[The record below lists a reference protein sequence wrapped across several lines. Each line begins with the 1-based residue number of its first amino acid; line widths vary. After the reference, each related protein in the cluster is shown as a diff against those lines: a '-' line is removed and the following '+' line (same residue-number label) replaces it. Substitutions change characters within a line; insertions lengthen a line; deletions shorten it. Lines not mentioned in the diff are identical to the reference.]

1 MIGAAYQA
9 KYALLR
15 NECNFDEITRCLP
28 EPTLICRPYDDAESV
43 SDILKF
49 NFIFFQIIYI

>member
-28 EPTLICRPYDDAESV
+28 ESTLICRPYDDAESV
-43 SDILKF
+43 SDILKI